1 MNHPARIAALAPL
14 LLALGLPA
22 CGSSYAERRE
32 ALDAEWAVTNAR
44 SDEIHAEYN
53 RRMRQAKTPEER
65 EAIIAWRNAELEKN
79 FADHRARKEDALRQM
94 DE

>member
-1 MNHPARIAALAPL
+1 MNHRARTVAIAPL

-53 RRMRQAKTPEER
+53 RRMRQAKSPEER

-79 FADHRARKEDALRQM
+79 FAEHRARKEDALQQI
-94 DE
+94 DD